1 MKISIYLA
9 GKIKKKHEEPNEY
22 YWSEEDIEK
31 LQNSNLDIDILNPAK
46 RSDDL
51 SDQFSV
57 FGRDMLQVFSSDI
70 VLVDARDRRGLGV
83 GAEMLWAKT
92 NSIPVISLSPIN
104 SHYNKESTS
113 LLDVEVK
120 NWIHPFVESL
130 SDVIVENL
138 DEAVEWI
145 EKIMKDKTIE
155 IKGKDSIFDAM
166 KYYKKTN
173 LFKDL
178 PMKELI
184 DSNSSIKFRAD
195 NLLRKVSM

>member
-9 GKIKKKHEEPNEY
+9 GKIKKKHEEPNEH

-31 LQNSNLDIDILNPAK
+31 LKNSSLDIDILNPAK

-92 NSIPVISLSPIN
+92 NSIPVISLTPRN
-104 SHYNKESTS
+104 SHYNKESAS

-130 SDVIVENL
+130 SDVLVENL

-145 EKIMKDKTIE
+145 EKIMKDNTIQ
-155 IKGKDSIFDAM
+155 IKGKNSIFDAM

-178 PMKELI
+178 PMKKLI

>member
-1 MKISIYLA
+1 MKVSIYLA
-9 GKIKKKHEEPNEY
+9 GKIKKKHEEPNEH
-22 YWSEEDIEK
+22 YWSDADIEK
-31 LQNSNLDIDILNPAK
+31 LQSSSLDIDILNPAK
-46 RSDDL
+46 RLDDL

-120 NWIHPFVESL
+120 NWIHPFIESL

-138 DEAVEWI
+138 DDAILWI
-145 EKIMKDKTIE
+145 EKIMRDKTIE

-184 DSNSSIKFRAD
+184 DSNSSIQFRAE
-195 NLLRKVSM
+195 NLLRKVTI